1 MYYIELRKSLLY
13 CRLSSYCVM
22 FSQVVQCARRIYGY
36 VKNVNTIFKWC
47 NVLNDVNA
55 LFTWDVR
62 YVSEMK

>member
-1 MYYIELRKSLLY
+1 
-13 CRLSSYCVM
+13 M